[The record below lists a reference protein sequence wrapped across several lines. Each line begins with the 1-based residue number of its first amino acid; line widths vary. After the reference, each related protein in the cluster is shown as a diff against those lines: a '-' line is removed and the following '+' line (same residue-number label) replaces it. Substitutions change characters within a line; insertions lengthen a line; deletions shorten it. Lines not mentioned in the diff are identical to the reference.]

1 MYRKDNQM
9 TDKKLLNEVNQL
21 ICINWVVVTIDFG
34 PQASWI
40 TWRQFYTKDYKKIAR
55 NYEETTRA
63 QGWLKQ
69 RTTLW
74 DSDGEPLLI
83 AKKELS

>member
-21 ICINWVVVTIDFG
+21 ICINWVVFTIDFE

-40 TWRQFYTKDYKKIAR
+40 TWR
-55 NYEETTRA
+55 
-63 QGWLKQ
+63 
-69 RTTLW
+69 
-74 DSDGEPLLI
+74 
-83 AKKELS
+83 